1 VTQCYLSHGPSWQA
15 NDIPQGGYGGPH
27 MFLPQQFT
35 GHGPSSTGAPRMPP
49 APPGKQSCHSADIFH
64 LHYTITPPQHNWKTP
79 H

>member
-27 MFLPQQFT
+27 MFPPQQFT

-49 APPGKQSCHSADIFH
+49 APRGNNPVIRPTSSI
-64 LHYTITPPQHNWKTP
+64 YTTP
-79 H
+79 